1 MNKYRMTISVV
12 KGDTLITDVYVAEC
26 PNMFE
31 AMQKAARYAGFQMDE
46 EGGEYIK
53 HISVSMV
60 KEDQ

>member
-1 MNKYRMTISVV
+1 MSKYRMTISVV

-31 AMQKAARYAGFQMDE
+31 AMQKAARYAGFQLDE
-46 EGGEYIK
+46 ECGEYIK
-53 HISVSMV
+53 HISVNMI